1 MNHYN
6 DNGKWLLEVVKQGAL
21 NGCGLKPGDSG
32 TVARVEMRGQSPVS
46 ALCPGPVQPSPTR
59 TEPNLGTNVC
69 LKYFNQSRNVPKN
82 FISRL
87 EF

>member
-1 MNHYN
+1 MVTRG
-6 DNGKWLLEVVKQGAL
+6 GKTSSAQWLWLEAGRL
-21 NGCGLKPGDSG
+21 RHGGESGDAG
-32 TVARVEMRGQSPVS
+32 TVSSVRT
-46 ALCPGPVQPSPTR
+46 LPGTPTR